1 MVFLNSGLVFKGTH
15 FALFLSLSMYNK
27 LKKNCFVA
35 YFPYPCVGFF
45 GMDIRSC
52 IINSRLGWS
61 MGFSR
66 IPMKSFSLRG
76 NCKFYVVLFSFF
88 FLLSECHLVLLSVA
102 ISGPR
107 NILAS
112 VVLS

>member
-1 MVFLNSGLVFKGTH
+1 
-15 FALFLSLSMYNK
+15 
-27 LKKNCFVA
+27 
-35 YFPYPCVGFF
+35 
-45 GMDIRSC
+45 
-52 IINSRLGWS
+52 
-61 MGFSR
+61 
-66 IPMKSFSLRG
+66 MKSFSLRG